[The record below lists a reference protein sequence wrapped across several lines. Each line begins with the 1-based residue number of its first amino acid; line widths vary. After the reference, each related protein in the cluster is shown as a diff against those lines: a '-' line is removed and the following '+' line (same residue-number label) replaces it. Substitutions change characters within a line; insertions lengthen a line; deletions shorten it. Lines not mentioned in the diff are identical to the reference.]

1 MCLFALDYRIALTA
15 DVSIMYRAIK
25 LVESDRDLH
34 RFVWRSDPAR
44 YLEKTFYIKR
54 DDSYALKKSEFCHDV
69 AHLPPL
75 RLEVCMAS
83 P

>member
-1 MCLFALDYRIALTA
+1 MNMDKQLCSDYVYELDA
-15 DVSIMYRAIK
+15 K
-25 LVESDRDLH
+25 LK
-34 RFVWRSDPAR
+34 AR

-54 DDSYALKKSEFCHDV
+54 EDSYALKKSEFCRDV